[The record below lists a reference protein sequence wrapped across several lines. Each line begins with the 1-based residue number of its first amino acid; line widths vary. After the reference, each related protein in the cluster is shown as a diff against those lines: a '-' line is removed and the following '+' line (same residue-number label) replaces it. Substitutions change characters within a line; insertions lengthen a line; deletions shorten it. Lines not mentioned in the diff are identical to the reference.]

1 VSVKRLKVKVLYFG
15 PARDATGSAEEF
27 VLLANP
33 AFLQDLV
40 SEVLKNHED
49 LDKMKITLK
58 VAVNKEV
65 VGTNVE
71 LHHGDEIAF
80 LPAVAG
86 G

>member
-1 VSVKRLKVKVLYFG
+1 MKRLKVKVLYFG
-15 PARDATGSAEEF
+15 PAQEAAGSAEEF

-40 SEVLKNHED
+40 SEVLKNHDD
-49 LDKMKITLK
+49 LDKMKITLQ
-58 VAVNKEV
+58 VAVNGEV
-65 VGTNVE
+65 VSTNVE

-80 LPAVAG
+80 LPPVAG

>member
-1 VSVKRLKVKVLYFG
+1 MKRLKVKVLYFG
-15 PARDATGSAEEF
+15 PAQEATGSAEEF
-27 VLLANP
+27 VLLGNP

-40 SEVLKNHED
+40 GEVLKNHDD

-58 VAVNKEV
+58 VAVNGEV
-65 VGTNVE
+65 VGTNVQ

-80 LPAVAG
+80 LPPVAG